1 MTFLDTN
8 DTHKS
13 MTRRI
18 RRCASSRSTKPFNMQ
33 KGIEDSAFRLQKKLN
48 MRRLVLV
55 LKTGLGK
62 VSNMYSIKP
71 IV

>member
-1 MTFLDTN
+1 MTFLDTK

-13 MTRRI
+13 RTRGI
-18 RRCASSRSTKPFNMQ
+18 CRCASSRSKKPFNMQ